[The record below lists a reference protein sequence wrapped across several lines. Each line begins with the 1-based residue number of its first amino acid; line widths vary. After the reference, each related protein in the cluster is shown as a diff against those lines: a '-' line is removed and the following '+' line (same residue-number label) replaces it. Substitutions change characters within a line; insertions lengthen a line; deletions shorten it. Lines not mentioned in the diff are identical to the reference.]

1 LWFERSMTLHSNALQ
16 YWGFILA
23 LDAAAIGWFA
33 AFGESLENSFWL
45 KIVIVSSLAILQGFS
60 MAGVLKIYRL
70 FRPAWSQ
77 YKEIVSQNE
86 GSMNYFDSE
95 FMSIFP
101 ISDKTILLINGA
113 IFMLAIVALFFNEIS
128 GVLSWL

>member
-1 LWFERSMTLHSNALQ
+1 MSNSDIVNESQLWFERSMTLHSNALQ

-70 FRPAWSQ
+70 FRPA
-77 YKEIVSQNE
+77 
-86 GSMNYFDSE
+86 
-95 FMSIFP
+95 
-101 ISDKTILLINGA
+101 
-113 IFMLAIVALFFNEIS
+113 
-128 GVLSWL
+128 